1 MNIVIINGQNHKG
14 STYHIG
20 RMLAERVK
28 IDRQVDKVARQIRS
42 HYGNAKPGLETKAW
56 FYAMRMVQS
65 NFGWCA
71 PDVKYW
77 NEMGWTK
84 DVHPWK
90 GI

>member
-42 HYGNAKPGLETKAW
+42 HYGNTKPGLKTKAW

-65 NFGWCA
+65 KFGWCA

-84 DVHPWK
+84 KVRPWK

>member
-28 IDRQVDKVARQIRS
+28 IDRQVDEVARQIRS
-42 HYGNAKPGLETKAW
+42 HYGNTKPGLKAKVW

-65 NFGWCA
+65 KFGWCA

-84 DVHPWK
+84 KVRPWK